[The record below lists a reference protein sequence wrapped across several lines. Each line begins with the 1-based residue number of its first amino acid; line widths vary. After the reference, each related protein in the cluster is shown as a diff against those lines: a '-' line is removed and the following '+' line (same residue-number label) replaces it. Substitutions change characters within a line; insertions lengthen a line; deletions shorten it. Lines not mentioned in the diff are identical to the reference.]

1 MEMKIAV
8 QSGTLIRALR
18 VQLKR
23 KFSARRGG
31 DYHEVSQAIQKKS
44 RPLPSNCVVL
54 ALEISPHVAHRV
66 KFGTRRH
73 HRMTKH
79 KLAVNAQGR

>member
-1 MEMKIAV
+1 MKIAV

-31 DYHEVSQAIQKKS
+31 DYHEVSQAFYS
-44 RPLPSNCVVL
+44 LRLS
-54 ALEISPHVAHRV
+54 
-66 KFGTRRH
+66 
-73 HRMTKH
+73 
-79 KLAVNAQGR
+79 GR